1 MSCCFPVSRAC
12 RAHPGRSE
20 ASSGRS
26 EASSGRGW
34 PSGEQGACASCGACR
49 PFWSRSAFRTCRTRG
64 PCQPGWPG
72 SFCPAFHAGYRPAV
86 RLPFALRCAAKIAAD
101 GPLTE
106 QRSPGFPQHPA
117 KDRHRRE
124 TPQSPGR
131 SVSRLED
138 PSIAGKAANRRES
151 RQSPGKPPT
160 ARKARQSSGSPANR
174 RKNPS
179 TTGKT
184 RAASI
189 MPCPKGICPGQRRGL
204 SVDVSTISANF
215 RLCASSSPFLLMM
228 MRYRPPWAFPSS
240 SGKT

>member
-1 MSCCFPVSRAC
+1 MRFMRSVQAILVTQRIPDMPDARPMPAGVARFVLPSLPCWIPARCSTAVRSSMRSQDCGRRPPDGAEVPRFPSAPRKGPSP
-12 RAHPGRSE
+12 PGNPSIVWQIRQ
-20 ASSGRS
+20 SSGR
-26 EASSGRGW
+26 
-34 PSGEQGACASCGACR
+34 P
-49 PFWSRSAFRTCRTRG
+49 
-64 PCQPGWPG
+64 
-72 SFCPAFHAGYRPAV
+72 V
-86 RLPFALRCAAKIAAD
+86 N
-101 GPLTE
+101 
-106 QRSPGFPQHPA
+106 
-117 KDRHRRE
+117 RRE
-124 TPQSPGR
+124 SRQSPGR
-131 SVSRLED
+131 R
-138 PSIAGKAANRRES
+138 ANRRES

>member
-12 RAHPGRSE
+12 RAHP
-20 ASSGRS
+20 GRS

-138 PSIAGKAANRRES
+138 PSIAGKAANRQEDAPTAGKAANHQES
-151 RQSPGKPPT
+151 RQPPGKPV
-160 ARKARQSSGSPANR
+160 NR
-174 RKNPS
+174 LEAQPIA
-179 TTGKT
+179 GKT
-184 RAASI
+184 RQ
-189 MPCPKGICPGQRRGL
+189 PPGKPGQLPSCRAPRGYVPA
-204 SVDVSTISANF
+204 SGEGSASMYRQF
-215 RLCASSSPFLLMM
+215 LPTFGYVRHHRPFC
-228 MRYRPPWAFPSS
+228 S
-240 SGKT
+240 